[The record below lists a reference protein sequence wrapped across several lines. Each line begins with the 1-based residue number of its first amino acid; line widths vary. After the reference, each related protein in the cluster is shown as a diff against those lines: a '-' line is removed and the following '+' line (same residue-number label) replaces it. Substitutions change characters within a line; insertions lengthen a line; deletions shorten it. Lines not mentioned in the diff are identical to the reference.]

1 MAGIQH
7 ERFTGGSFPDT
18 YKALVPLGERRL
30 VCPDQRG
37 KEQVMGSERSRH
49 VRGWGGELGAVEA
62 TMKTKFSLSDKET
75 SWRV

>member
-1 MAGIQH
+1 
-7 ERFTGGSFPDT
+7 
-18 YKALVPLGERRL
+18 
-30 VCPDQRG
+30 
-37 KEQVMGSERSRH
+37 MGSERSRH